1 MKQDQPGMNI
11 TRADVIRML
20 VTRCLE
26 QQERD
31 AAAKGK
37 RRRPT

>member
-1 MKQDQPGMNI
+1 MRQDQPGMNI

-31 AAAKGK
+31 AAAKSK